1 MIRAIAVALLATTC
15 AAAHAEQASRY
26 QEGEHYSA
34 LPIAVETRDP
44 DKIEVVEVFSY
55 GCIHCYRL
63 EPALEAW
70 RGALPDDV
78 DFHRLPLVTQ
88 RLRPFAQAF
97 FTAETLG
104 VLERVHL
111 GIFTAIHDHGID
123 MSRPQYLRRLF
134 VREAEVTEDDFNRVF
149 DSFGVQGRVNQAEG
163 QGRMYRIMATPT
175 LVVNGRYL
183 VEVPRG
189 GPEAMFLVANYLIE
203 QERSAAR

>member
-1 MIRAIAVALLATTC
+1 MIRALRTALLATAC
-15 AAAHAEQASRY
+15 AAAGAEQASKY

-44 DKIEVVEVFSY
+44 SKIEVVEVFSY
-55 GCIHCYRL
+55 GCIHCFRL

-104 VLERVHL
+104 VTERTHL
-111 GIFTAIHDHGID
+111 PIFVAIHDHGID
-123 MSRPQYLRRLF
+123 MSRPQYMRRLF
-134 VREAEVTEDDFNRVF
+134 VREAEVAEDDFNRVF
-149 DSFGVQGRVNQAEG
+149 DSFGVQSRVNQADG
-163 QGRMYRIMATPT
+163 QGRAYRIMATPT

-183 VEVPRG
+183 VEVPRA

-203 QERSAAR
+203 QERAAGR

>member
-1 MIRAIAVALLATTC
+1 MIRTLCTVLLAAAS
-15 AAAHAEQASRY
+15 AAAGAEQAPRY

-44 DKIEVVEVFSY
+44 AKIEVVEVFSY

-63 EPALEAW
+63 EPALDAW
-70 RGALPDDV
+70 RQALPDDV

-88 RLRPFAQAF
+88 RLRPFARAF
-97 FTAETLG
+97 FAAETLG
-104 VLERVHL
+104 VLERVHVP
-111 GIFTAIHDHGID
+111 IFEAIHDHGID

-134 VREAEVTEDDFNRVF
+134 VREADVAEDDFNSVF

-175 LVVNGRYL
+175 LVVNGRYV

-203 QERSAAR
+203 QERTAAR